1 MEKRSD
7 AVQREQSKFI
17 NQRGTSALM
26 TSVFDGISVM
36 NIPIGTCSGHGV
48 CRTIEKLASEDGG
61 NFYGLWDKE
70 SSMGCECDPG

>member
-1 MEKRSD
+1 
-7 AVQREQSKFI
+7 
-17 NQRGTSALM
+17 M